1 MTDTLDWRALL
12 DEATSKNSQREVAE
26 RLGYS
31 HTTLNLIINGKYG
44 GKTDKF
50 AARVIEVY
58 GVVDCP
64 HLKTKILLSQCRTTA
79 HGKAPTHNPTKMAHW
94 RACQRCPHKG
104 DEQ

>member
-31 HTTLNLIINGKYG
+31 HTTLNLITNGKYG

-64 HLKTKILLSQCRTTA
+64 HLLAKIPLSQCRNTA